1 MAKFSKF
8 KCLGWSIQMVSGQ
21 GGRFLSSRL
30 SSKDRWASRRE
41 VFGEG
46 VRSGNGQSQDAV
58 LYCRRM
64 SGLEF
69 EVASPPPPPDAVL
82 PPRPFFHP
90 WVTWLTTALVAI
102 LIGYI
107 FGLSSDRPVE
117 HLTSPEHSLERLAGR
132 DMELRS
138 AIARAKPWE
147 QRLYSI
153 LSGGDD
159 GVDDWVRWHEE
170 LAQSSSSPDVELDRL
185 ILLGEAGRT
194 AAVKESIEEWEP
206 DDEAAARR
214 KEWAAAA
221 YLNPSVSRAEGR
233 ALVTEV
239 RDELP
244 VGYFADALVARL
256 AARSGDA
263 VARQQAEAG
272 IASRGAALL
281 RRWRALQAAG
291 VLLAVAGLASLAV
304 MAWARAGP
312 RIAHARMLDRLPLR
326 DAYALFIRGALGFL
340 VLGAGLGLLVPDES
354 GLDAITAPAT
364 MAPIL
369 LCALWYV
376 RAQGLTFREAFGL
389 TPIGGRWAPVL
400 WVALGLIGLQLAG
413 ETVISA
419 VLDALH
425 LSSHW
430 ADGLQENLIWGS
442 WGFVARETA
451 DSVIWAPLGEEVAF
465 RGVLYAGLRSSFGV
479 APAAAISSALFAVAH
494 GYGVLGFVAV
504 FWSGAIWAL
513 AYEKTGSLWPG
524 IIAHGA
530 GNLMATAGVIALLR

>member
-1 MAKFSKF
+1 
-8 KCLGWSIQMVSGQ
+8 
-21 GGRFLSSRL
+21 
-30 SSKDRWASRRE
+30 
-41 VFGEG
+41 
-46 VRSGNGQSQDAV
+46 
-58 LYCRRM
+58 M
-64 SGLEF
+64 SGLESD
-69 EVASPPPPPDAVL
+69 VTSLPTPPDAV
-82 PPRPFFHP
+82 PPRPFFHTS
-90 WVTWLTTALVAI
+90 VTWLTTALVAI
-102 LIGYI
+102 LVGYV
-107 FGLSSDRPVE
+107 FGLSSDNPLE

-138 AIARAKPWE
+138 AVARAKPWE
-147 QRLYSI
+147 RHLYNL

-159 GVDDWVRWHEE
+159 GVDDWIRWHEE
-170 LAQSSSSPDVELDRL
+170 LAQSSSAPDVELDRL

-194 AAVKESIEEWEP
+194 SAIKESLEEWEP

-214 KEWAAAA
+214 KEWAEAA
-221 YLNPSVSRAEGR
+221 YLNPSLSRAEGR

-244 VGYFADALVARL
+244 AGWFSDALVARL
-256 AARSGDA
+256 ARLSGDT
-263 VARQQAEAG
+263 VARQQAEAA
-272 IASRGAALL
+272 IASRGASLL
-281 RRWRALQAAG
+281 GRWRALQAAG
-291 VLLAVAGLASLAV
+291 VLLAVAGLASLAA
-304 MAWARAGP
+304 MAWARADP
-312 RIAHARMLDRLPLR
+312 RIADARLLDGLSMR

-340 VLGAGLGLLVPDES
+340 VLGTGLGLLIPDES
-354 GLDAITAPAT
+354 ALDAITGPAT
-364 MAPIL
+364 VAPIL

-376 RAQGLTFREAFGL
+376 RARGLTFAEAFGL
-389 TPIGGRWAPVL
+389 SPMGGRWAPVV
-400 WVALGLIGLQLAG
+400 WMALGLIGLQLTG
-413 ETVISA
+413 ETVIGA

-442 WGFVARETA
+442 WGYVARETV

-479 APAAAISSALFAVAH
+479 APAAAISSALFAIAH

-513 AYEKTGSLWPG
+513 AYERTGSLWPG

-530 GNLMATAGVIALLR
+530 GNLMATAGVITLLRI